1 MSSSVAELLAL
12 SGPFMLFAFSMS
24 ATPGPNNMM
33 LTASGAN
40 FGFRRTLPHMLG
52 ISIGCMC
59 LMSAVALGL
68 NAVFQQWPVMQ
79 QLLKVSGSLYLLWL
93 AWKIATA
100 PPPEAGEGGTG
111 KRAKP
116 LTFWQ
121 AAAFQFANPKAW
133 VMAISGIASFTLT
146 GDAFFR
152 SAVLVIMLMGLVN
165 LPSIA
170 MWAGFGVALG
180 RRLKTPGHWRRFNLL
195 MGGLTA
201 GCVAMI
207 LI

>member
-1 MSSSVAELLAL
+1 MISTTELAAIA
-12 SGPFMLFAFSMS
+12 GPFIAFAFSMS

-40 FGFRRTLPHMLG
+40 YGFWRTLPHMLG
-52 ISIGCMC
+52 ITVGCMV
-59 LMSAVALGL
+59 LMSGVALGL
-68 NAVFQQWPVMQ
+68 GALFQQWPALQ
-79 QLLKVSGSLYLLWL
+79 TLLKVVGSLYLVWL

-100 PPPEAGEGGTG
+100 PPPKQGEPSD
-111 KRAKP
+111 RRRP

-133 VMAISGIASFTLT
+133 VMTISGIASFTLT
-146 GDAFFR
+146 GDAFLS
-152 SAVLVIMLMGLVN
+152 SALVLIVLMGLTN

-170 MWAGFGVALG
+170 MWAGFGVAIG
-180 RRLKTPGHWRRFNLL
+180 RLLKTPTHWRCFNWG

-201 GCVAMI
+201 ACVVMI
-207 LI
+207 LV